1 MKKIYI
7 KLLEL
12 YLCKCSLNKLNN
24 MNIDIEKIMAI
35 DSIKNH
41 IIDLNERNIDLVD
54 KENWFNNTKNKYRL
68 YSFVFIYL

>member
-1 MKKIYI
+1 MKKTYI

-24 MNIDIEKIMAI
+24 MNIDIEKIVAI

-41 IIDLNERNIDLVD
+41 IIDLN
-54 KENWFNNTKNKYRL
+54 
-68 YSFVFIYL
+68 

>member
-1 MKKIYI
+1 MKKTYI

-24 MNIDIEKIMAI
+24 MNIDIEKIVAI

-54 KENWFNNTKNKYRL
+54 KEKWFNNTKNTL
-68 YSFVFIYL
+68 SIILI